1 MPQQK
6 ITITVDK
13 DGKIVAYAQGFKG
26 EATLDLLEELL
37 DEDDTFMT
45 HGVKDMFK
53 SKVNVK
59 STKLV
64 IQEHD

>member
-13 DGKIVAYAQGFKG
+13 DGKITAYAQGFKG
-26 EATLDLLEELL
+26 EATLELLEELM
-37 DEDDTFMT
+37 DEDDTYMT

-53 SKVNVK
+53 SAINVK
-59 STKLV
+59 TTKLV